1 MKMWFRS
8 VARCDSIKKTTTHLI
23 CDVAI
28 LGYKLNILNHM
39 DSISSKIFYYK
50 CLTTPPITFRAS
62 IPSEIEGV

>member
-28 LGYKLNILNHM
+28 LGYKLRGCLNALELIV
-39 DSISSKIFYYK
+39 S
-50 CLTTPPITFRAS
+50 
-62 IPSEIEGV
+62 G